1 MYLRTFMKRKRPT
14 RRLVEKNGDLRVI
27 NIGMEEKGLVFLKDG
42 WTTLVDLRWRWLFLT
57 FFASFLV
64 SWLLFALVWHL
75 IFWLHSDLDQ
85 DKLPDSEMQ
94 AWAILRALIAEQ
106 KYSHLYFNK
115 TKHFRLHLSYELSY

>member
-1 MYLRTFMKRKRPT
+1 MKRKRPT

-27 NIGMEEKGLVFLKDG
+27 NIGMEERGLVFLKDG

-94 AWAILRALIAEQ
+94 EWAILRAE
-106 KYSHLYFNK
+106 KYFHLHSNM
-115 TKHFRLHLSYELSY
+115 TKHTNLAIKRAERSSKKTETYL